1 MNLKN
6 NTLKQAVCQLL
17 PIFVFCLLYFSLMG
31 CKALQVL
38 ATSQE
43 WSENYTLMAGTTC
56 NDPAMIDGNL
66 ETIGETKYLEG
77 ASKQS
82 VRGYMGPSEG
92 VVILP
97 EPKSVNKLVI
107 HSQNLQAFDLF
118 ALETNGN
125 WKHVQEV
132 KNMTER
138 QLTLN
143 LRIPVYTSGLK
154 IRVEKTSDDDAL
166 RRQNIQKIR
175 GVSMFSGHTKALAKI
190 SEIEIY
196 GFVQSPVE

>member
-1 MNLKN
+1 M
-6 NTLKQAVCQLL
+6 
-17 PIFVFCLLYFSLMG
+17 
-31 CKALQVL
+31 
-38 ATSQE
+38 
-43 WSENYTLMAGTTC
+43 
-56 NDPAMIDGNL
+56 
-66 ETIGETKYLEG
+66 
-77 ASKQS
+77 
-82 VRGYMGPSEG
+82 PSEG